1 MDKKTLPI
9 VILLILAVLLYWPAL
24 QWLGLYE
31 PAQPSEPSA
40 VTDSIMVDSTVVAT
54 TSQESPETTAAQPQ
68 SLTTLQQLA
77 AQTQA
82 SPDSLSIDSLVIST
96 NKFETILS
104 SMGGGPVS
112 LLLQE
117 YRYRDGLP
125 VQMLPNAKQATPDA
139 VFADGSFFSSAI
151 SYQSSLPP
159 GEYDATRDTVDVEY
173 TYTSESGG
181 ELIKKYRFY
190 PDRYDYELVVEL
202 RRPDLLGFER
212 SYQLWWNTPLS
223 TTEPRQQMDYDAMEA
238 VAMMS
243 GSRENLNDFEDNRL
257 NESLDG
263 YTEYAGV
270 RSKYFAGVMIPVNRT
285 ADGVHARG
293 NEYKISA
300 TEGRIDAK
308 DITVGLEM
316 PFANMVALA
325 DTFKV
330 FVGPLDYTLMSEY
343 DVDLEAMLNIGT
355 TPVVGWLIKPFAIG
369 VIWLLP
375 RMYDV
380 IPNYGVVIILFALL
394 VKIVTMPLSMKSFK
408 SMNAMKE
415 LQPKIDEM
423 KRKHKK
429 NPQQLNAEMMKMY
442 KAHGVNPMSGCLPM
456 LPQMPL
462 FFAMFSVFRS
472 TILLRGAPFVGFI
485 DDLSVGATGF
495 TDPYIILVV
504 LMIGAQ
510 FLSQKFTMTS
520 TQQNKALGYLMPL
533 FMGFIFYKFAAG
545 LVLYWACFSLFSLLD
560 YLVFKRQP
568 KNPQVKSA

>member
-31 PAQPSEPSA
+31 PAQPSDPSA

-223 TTEPRQQMDYDAMEA
+223 TTEPRRQMDYDAMEA